1 MDPLFV
7 VDARHHGK
15 GPVIFSWHPQGTL
28 LASSGSNRTVHIFTC
43 HGQLVH
49 SIKSPNSSACTALEW
64 DPLGLSLAIA
74 HANSSLVVLWFS
86 RQWKTRVVDVGIKDV
101 SFVSWSKTGDYLALG
116 TGKGTMCIYHR
127 RTNEKVWAAGK
138 HKRRIN
144 CGAWSVQDQLAY
156 GSDDKQ
162 ISVTNEMGQIHDQ
175 VKVKCRPLDVA
186 FGGKQNQDECIVSV
200 NMDGRTILLYNL
212 HDQENALELAFQPRY
227 GKILSYRWFGDGYI
241 MAGFTS
247 GFIVVIST
255 HAHEIGREQYCA
267 KFHSG
272 ELRGIAL
279 CAATHKLATC
289 GDESVKLIDMRD
301 WRCWTADSI
310 HAPDLQEIKT
320 HRIAKE
326 SGQLYGLGISD
337 DGRLLGVGSRSGCLY
352 TYIVRSGADDVSRLY
367 PHASMALALRPLSLA
382 RAVLA
387 GAGAFVAALAAIAY
401 ALGVPLQDVA
411 SVVLKGEGAA
421 GASRGSF
428 VF

>member
-15 GPVIFSWHPQGTL
+15 GPVIFAWHPQGTL
-28 LASSGSNRTVHIFTC
+28 LASSGSNRMVHIFTC
-43 HGQLVH
+43 HGQLLH
-49 SIKSPNSSACTALEW
+49 TIKSLPTSSACTALEW
-64 DPLGLSLAIA
+64 DSLGLCLAIA
-74 HANSSLVVLWFS
+74 QANSSVVVLWFT
-86 RQWKTRVVDVGIKDV
+86 RQWKTRAVDVGVKDV
-101 SFVSWSKTGDYLALG
+101 TFVSWSKTGDYLALG

-144 CGAWSVQDQLAY
+144 CGAWSYQNQLAY

-162 ISVTNEMGQIHDQ
+162 ISVTSETGQIQDQ

-186 FGGKQNQDECIVSV
+186 FGGKQDQDECIVSV

-212 HDQENALELAFQPRY
+212 HDQENALELAFQTRY

-267 KFHSG
+267 KFHTG
-272 ELRGIAL
+272 ELRGIAH

-289 GDESVKLIDMRD
+289 GDGCVKLIDMRD
-301 WRCWTADSI
+301 WRCWGVDSI
-310 HAPDLQEIKT
+310 NAPDLQEIKT
-320 HRIAKE
+320 HRLAKE
-326 SGQLYGLGISD
+326 AGQLDSLSISEN
-337 DGRLLGVGSRSGCLY
+337 GRLLGVGSCSGCLY
-352 TYIVRSGADDVSRLY
+352 AYVVRSGAEDVSSLY
-367 PHASMALALRPLSLA
+367 PHASTALALRPLPLA

-387 GAGAFVAALAAIAY
+387 GAGALAAALAGIAY
-401 ALGVPLQDVA
+401 ALGVPVQDVA
-411 SVVLKGEGAA
+411 SAVLRGEGEAA
-421 GASRGSF
+421 A
-428 VF
+428 